1 MQAKIPTAA
10 EIRGLLESVSHAQM
24 QDLAVRSGVPFTTLW
39 KIKNG
44 ETENPRIET
53 VGQFFHLIDS
63 AKGAP
68 PVAEQ
73 TEA

>member
-1 MQAKIPTAA
+1 MQSKIPTAA

-53 VGQFFHLIDS
+53 VGQFFHLIPEVKK
-63 AKGAP
+63 A
-68 PVAEQ
+68 PVAK
-73 TEA
+73 AVA